1 MMKRLSIVAILLL
14 AGCTREQQPLA
25 TFIPRP
31 APDDPTPAGIAYL
44 CDGRKEVSVVYA
56 KNRASVTLDGRTWR
70 MEYQPTDG
78 GFRYVDT
85 ANEWVGRDDLASLRE
100 SGTAKPIAFNCRPR
114 GIRALSTRGTGG
126 LARLFGGRAPLG
138 GDIVCRYNVAPGC
151 GALPAN
157 QAFNHSLIA

>member
-1 MMKRLSIVAILLL
+1 MKRLSIVAILLL
-14 AGCTREQQPLA
+14 AAAACSKDQQPLT

-70 MEYQPTDG
+70 LEYQPGDG

-85 ANEWVGRDDLASLRE
+85 ANEWVGRDDLASLRQL
-100 SGTAKPIAFNCRPR
+100 GTQHPIAFNCRPLR
-114 GIRALSTRGTGG
+114 RTA
-126 LARLFGGRAPLG
+126 
-138 GDIVCRYNVAPGC
+138 
-151 GALPAN
+151 
-157 QAFNHSLIA
+157 

>member
-1 MMKRLSIVAILLL
+1 MLCDIEGRKAHDEAPVNSGDPAACRLAPGSSSRGL
-14 AGCTREQQPLA
+14 T

-78 GFRYVDT
+78 RLPLC
-85 ANEWVGRDDLASLRE
+85 RHRE
-100 SGTAKPIAFNCRPR
+100 
-114 GIRALSTRGTGG
+114 
-126 LARLFGGRAPLG
+126 
-138 GDIVCRYNVAPGC
+138 
-151 GALPAN
+151 
-157 QAFNHSLIA
+157 